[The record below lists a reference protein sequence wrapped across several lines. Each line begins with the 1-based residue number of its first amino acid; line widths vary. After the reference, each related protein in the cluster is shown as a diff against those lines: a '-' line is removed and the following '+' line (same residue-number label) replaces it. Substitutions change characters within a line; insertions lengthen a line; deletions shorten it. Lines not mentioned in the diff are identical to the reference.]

1 MLQSYYKV
9 YSIVITDTVKFV
21 RAKRRLSVMDD
32 SKPAD
37 FITSFCLSEICS
49 KDDFYISFRL
59 LFLKSGKTIQ
69 QDFIDDME
77 NKVGIKLVYRN
88 AI

>member
-1 MLQSYYKV
+1 MSQSYYKV
-9 YSIVITDTVKFV
+9 YSIVITDAVKFV

-32 SKPAD
+32 SKPAE
-37 FITSFCLSEICS
+37 FITSFCLSDICS

-59 LFLKSGKTIQ
+59 LFLNSDKTIEQ
-69 QDFIDDME
+69 EFFDDME

-88 AI
+88 EI